1 MSPDPT
7 GSSSFPSGL
16 TGLGPE
22 PNGDEPATA
31 DTTRS
36 APPGESGMWRV
47 DVDLPDRPYPVLVGP
62 GVRKRLGE
70 VLPPGVRRLAL
81 VTQASVPW
89 TLPDELPVAR
99 FEIPDGEVAKSLAVV
114 GELCGRFARAGIT
127 RRDAVVGLGGGVVT
141 DVAGLAAALYH
152 RGIPVVHVA
161 TTLLAQV
168 DAAIGGKCGVNLPE
182 GKNLVGAFWQPAA
195 VLCDTETL
203 RTLPAA
209 ELRSGRG
216 ELAKYA
222 FLGVGDLETRSIE
235 EQVAACVAV
244 KASFVVADEREG
256 GRRALLNYGHT
267 LAHALEAEGLADG
280 RPLRHGE
287 AVGVGLAFA
296 ARLAAHLGRID
307 GEDGDVVAAHLR
319 VLHALGLS
327 ERLPAG
333 ADCARLVS
341 LMARDKKATD
351 GLTFVLDGPA
361 GLEVVPGVP
370 AEVVTE
376 VLASHP
382 REPAPRN
389 GDGPER

>member
-1 MSPDPT
+1 VKQDRSSPAST
-7 GSSSFPSGL
+7 RSRS
-16 TGLGPE
+16 TGLHPE
-22 PNGDEPATA
+22 PTADEPVTPCAA
-31 DTTRS
+31 SPALPDRS
-36 APPGESGMWRV
+36 GVRRV
-47 DVDLPDRPYPVLVGP
+47 DVDLPGRPYPVLVGP
-62 GVRKRLGE
+62 GVRNRLGE
-70 VLPPGVRRLAL
+70 VLPPRVRRLAL
-81 VTQASVPW
+81 VTQSTVPW
-89 TLPDELPVAR
+89 ALPDELPVTR
-99 FEIPDGEVAKSLAVV
+99 FEIPDGEAAKSLAVV
-114 GELCGRFARAGIT
+114 GELCGSFARAGIT

-141 DVAGLAAALYH
+141 DVAGFAAALYH

-203 RTLPAA
+203 RTLPVG

-244 KASFVVADEREG
+244 KAAFVVADEREG
-256 GRRALLNYGHT
+256 DRRALLNYGHT
-267 LAHALEAEGLADG
+267 LAHALEAEGLAGG

-307 GEDGDVVAAHLR
+307 GERVSAHLR

-327 ERLPAG
+327 ERLPTG
-333 ADCARLVS
+333 ADCARLVA

-376 VLASHP
+376 VLADHP
-382 REPAPRN
+382 REPAPRH
-389 GDGPER
+389 GGGRER